1 MLYWR
6 GHDHPLLT
14 AAPFLQARSVN
25 AIATYIPLP
34 VLGIV
39 LVLIAARRIGRFPV
53 RIWQAMA
60 GGALLV
66 LLAGAIT
73 PVAALRAIEPDVMLF
88 LFGVFVL
95 GEALVESGALYA
107 AAYALLDRIRST
119 DALVLALLFGSALAS
134 ALLMNDTLAV
144 IGTALV
150 LALAREHRI
159 DARLLLLT
167 LAFGVT
173 LGSAASPIGNPQNLL
188 IAIRGPLPSPFV
200 TFAVNL
206 AVPTFI
212 NLLLT
217 YAVLRWRYRRAF
229 HRAPLVHPGVELRD
243 AALAR
248 LAWAGVAALVG
259 TIVLRTT
266 LLAMQP
272 DLHIPLST
280 VALAGA
286 LPVLLFSPR
295 RVQVLR
301 SIDWSTLLFFAAMFV
316 LMASVWNTGIFQQLG
331 EGRAAQLA
339 TPAGVLGV
347 SVLLSQLIS
356 NVPLVALYLPYLQ
369 SLQADPAVLL
379 ALAAGSTVAGN
390 LFILGAASNVIIIQR
405 AERHGETLGFVEFAR
420 TGIPVTLINVLVY
433 ALYLRCCA

>member
-1 MLYWR
+1 MT
-6 GHDHPLLT
+6 DSIVPLL
-14 AAPFLQARSVN
+14 ALGSV
-25 AIATYIPLP
+25 LS
-34 VLGIV
+34 
-39 LVLIAARRIGRFPV
+39 LIAARRIGRLPV

-66 LLAGAIT
+66 LLAGSIT
-73 PVAALRAIEPDVMLF
+73 PVAALRAIEPDVMAF

-95 GEALVESGALYA
+95 GEALLESGALYA
-107 AAYALLDRIRST
+107 SAYAALDRIRSA
-119 DALVLALLFGSALAS
+119 DGLVLAVLFGSALAS

-188 IAIRGPLPSPFV
+188 IAIRGPVPAPFLS
-200 TFAVNL
+200 FAGAL
-206 AVPTFI
+206 AVPTLI
-212 NLLLT
+212 NLALT
-217 YAVLRWRYRRAF
+217 YGVLRWRYRHAF
-229 HRAPLVHPGVELRD
+229 HRTPLTHPKIELRD

-248 LAWAGVAALVG
+248 LAWAGVATLAG
-259 TIVLRTT
+259 SIALRT
-266 LLAMQP
+266 LLSALDPVLQ
-272 DLHIPLST
+272 IPLST

-286 LPVLLFSPR
+286 LPVLVFSPR
-295 RVQVLR
+295 RWQVLR
-301 SIDWSTLLFFAAMFV
+301 AIDWSTLVFFAALFV
-316 LMASVWNTGIFQQLG
+316 LMASVWNTGLFQ
-331 EGRAAQLA
+331 EIAAGSPDRLA

-347 SVLLSQLIS
+347 SVLLSQLVS

-369 SLQADPAVLL
+369 GQQADPALLL

-390 LFILGAASNVIIIQR
+390 LLILGAASNVIIIQR
-405 AERHGETLGFVEFAR
+405 AERHGETVGFLEFAR
-420 TGIPVTLINVLVY
+420 SGIPVTVINVLVY
-433 ALYLRCCA
+433 AVFLRCCA